1 MADQDST
8 ENPSI
13 KRIKQTISVP
23 FLWEEK
29 PGTPKNDWKRANHV
43 MQLPVKLIASV
54 PFMWEEKPGTPLP
67 GPFTHQSP
75 GPTIPTSPEWQIQ
88 NLSSVETNNIPVKT
102 GQMCQNWTS
111 NESAPTSPP
120 HLQQHSN
127 NPFCD
132 SVSDS
137 YCDLD
142 QEHQASNH
150 PTHGKYNPFCDSS
163 DDELQAP
170 SSPAWETESFA
181 SSYATGTTSLAGSS
195 FLECM
200 FPLMAPKTSFLE
212 TVGCSRTRTPPTN
225 SCTEIVSYGGER
237 KPLTL
242 GELIMMSRRR
252 SYLKKAIESQDQY
265 YHSMELMARNGFGC
279 CNIDVGGLK
288 RQLQLKL
295 I

>member
-1 MADQDST
+1 MVDQDTT
-8 ENPSI
+8 ENPTI

-29 PGTPKNDWKRANHV
+29 PGTPKPNWIRVNPI

-67 GPFTHQSP
+67 GSFSHMSLEQEPKTIMPSSSP
-75 GPTIPTSPEWQIQ
+75 HP
-88 NLSSVETNNIPVKT
+88 
-102 GQMCQNWTS
+102 
-111 NESAPTSPP
+111 
-120 HLQQHSN
+120 QQHKKN

-132 SVSDS
+132 SDTDTGADID
-137 YCDLD
+137 YLD
-142 QEHQASNH
+142 KKHQASESEVGIVHSSPNH
-150 PTHGKYNPFCDSS
+150 LTYRKNNPFCDSS
-163 DDELQAP
+163 DDELEIEDSDYLQAP
-170 SSPAWETESFA
+170 SSPAWETESVA

-200 FPLMAPKTSFLE
+200 FPLMTPKASFLE
-212 TVGCSRTRTPPTN
+212 TVGCSKIRVPPTN
-225 SCTEIVSYGGER
+225 SCTQIISYGAER
-237 KPLTL
+237 KPMTL

-252 SYLKKAIESQDQY
+252 SYLKKAIESQEY
-265 YHSMELMARNGFGC
+265 KHSTELMVRNGFGC

-288 RQLQLKL
+288 RKLQLTL

>member
-1 MADQDST
+1 MADQDSPQ
-8 ENPSI
+8 NPT

-29 PGTPKNDWKRANHV
+29 PGTPKNDWKRVNPV

-67 GPFTHQSP
+67 GPFSHQ
-75 GPTIPTSPEWQIQ
+75 TPEPE
-88 NLSSVETNNIPVKT
+88 VTTP
-102 GQMCQNWTS
+102 
-111 NESAPTSPP
+111 SPP
-120 HLQQHSN
+120 YLQQHTKN

-132 SVSDS
+132 SDSDT
-137 YCDLD
+137 DLD
-142 QEHQASNH
+142 QEQNQASNQL
-150 PTHGKYNPFCDSS
+150 TIYRNNNPFCDSS

-170 SSPAWETESFA
+170 SSPAWETESVA

-200 FPLMAPKTSFLE
+200 FPLMTPKTSFLE
-212 TVGCSRTRTPPTN
+212 SVGCAKTRVPTTN
-225 SCTEIVSYGGER
+225 SCTQIVSYGGER

-252 SYLKKAIESQDQY
+252 SYLKRAIESQEY
-265 YHSMELMARNGFGC
+265 NHSTELMVRNGFGC